1 MYSDNTIRL
10 FVLAAIWAGSV
21 LFMRIERNTLVGI
34 AMVLLVTALAN
45 GLVEVRAEQK
55 GEGT

>member
-10 FVLAAIWAGSV
+10 FVLAAILADWV
-21 LFMRIERNTLVGI
+21 LFMRIGRNTLVGI
-34 AMVLLVTALAN
+34 AMVLLITALAN

>member
-1 MYSDNTIRL
+1 MYPGNTIRL
-10 FVLAAIWAGSV
+10 FVLAAIWTGSV
-21 LFMRIERNTLVGI
+21 LFMRIVRYTLVGI

-45 GLVEVRAEQK
+45 GLVGVRAEQN